1 MPEFQLFFQK
11 KLVIFRLYNH
21 KLLLVMLP
29 IVTPYSCE
37 QIIYLL
43 PTVVLHYTVLSC
55 LPEFLIEAETLS
67 VACSFS
73 YDEDSINDY
82 SFIARVIEL
91 LKLYMSMCMD
101 IHWHIHIDTTPNK
114 LFF

>member
-11 KLVIFRLYNH
+11 KLIVFRLYNH

-37 QIIYLL
+37 QIISLL
-43 PTVVLHYTVLSC
+43 PTVVLHYTILSC
-55 LPEFLIEAETLS
+55 LLECLEFLIEAETLS

-73 YDEDSINDY
+73 YEDSINGY
-82 SFIARVIEL
+82 SFIA
-91 LKLYMSMCMD
+91 
-101 IHWHIHIDTTPNK
+101 
-114 LFF
+114 